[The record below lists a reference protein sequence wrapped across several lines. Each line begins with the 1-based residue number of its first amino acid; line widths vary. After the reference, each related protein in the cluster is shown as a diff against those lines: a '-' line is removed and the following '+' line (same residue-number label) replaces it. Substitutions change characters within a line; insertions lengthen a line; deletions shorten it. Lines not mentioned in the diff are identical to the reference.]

1 VLLNL
6 DLIKINVVVA
16 TPITDQHIGSQ
27 NSGTVAGFTNDQMGS
42 KLLAMGVLPGSKITV
57 IREAPFGGGI
67 VVKVDNNYLALRKQE
82 AACILL
88 K

>member
-1 VLLNL
+1 M
-6 DLIKINVVVA
+6 
-16 TPITDQHIGSQ
+16 
-27 NSGTVAGFTNDQMGS
+27 GFSNDQVGS
-42 KLLAMGVLPGSKITV
+42 KLLAMGVLPGSKIRV
-57 IREAPFGGGI
+57 VREAPFGGGI